1 MVFHHSGGN
10 ECKLC
15 SSHCGLSVSEHTSD
29 VCGRS
34 SANALNMLEW
44 SAVTAHLIVSL
55 FGSFS
60 DEVTQWQSHF
70 IPTTWDACV
79 HCSTFHYYIGQVYVT
94 D

>member
-34 SANALNMLEW
+34 SANAPNMLEW
-44 SAVTAHLIVSL
+44 DAVAIHCIVSL
-55 FGSFS
+55 FDSM
-60 DEVTQWQSHF
+60 QWQSPFYHYMEGGGEGGCSLQHHS
-70 IPTTWDACV
+70 TTAR
-79 HCSTFHYYIGQVYVT
+79 QVCH
-94 D
+94 